1 MPSYRTHDRIG
12 TVVSTG
18 IAGVALASAIVD
30 APLGVTLCAGGI
42 SLTTYLSTKYISP
55 DLDTD
60 SKIYTRWKW
69 LRWYWYPYQQ
79 IAPHRSWISH
89 SLFFAATFRF
99 FYILPL
105 IIPLILP
112 LIFLM
117 LSPAILI
124 PTQIDVLAQMF
135 ALLLAILYVGMLISD
150 FLHIVADMIATYWK
164 KRKKSRNRRMRSRSA
179 Q

>member
-12 TVVSTG
+12 TVVSIG
-18 IAGVALASAIVD
+18 IAGVALASAVAD

-42 SLTTYLSTKYISP
+42 SLTTYVSTKYISP

-105 IIPLILP
+105 ILPFIL
-112 LIFLM
+112 LFILLV
-117 LSPAILI
+117 LSPGILI
-124 PTQIDVLAQMF
+124 PAQIDVLAQMF
-135 ALLLAILYVGMLISD
+135 ALLLAILYIGMLISD

>member
-12 TVVSTG
+12 TVVSIG
-18 IAGVALASAIVD
+18 IAGVALASAVAD

-42 SLTTYLSTKYISP
+42 SLTTYVSTKYISP

-105 IIPLILP
+105 ILP
-112 LIFLM
+112 LIFLV
-117 LSPAILI
+117 LSPGILI
-124 PTQIDVLAQMF
+124 PAQIDVLAQMF
-135 ALLLAILYVGMLISD
+135 ALLLVILYIGMLISD

>member
-12 TVVSTG
+12 TVVSIG
-18 IAGVALASAIVD
+18 IAGVALASAVVD

-42 SLTTYLSTKYISP
+42 SLTTYVSTKYISP

-105 IIPLILP
+105 ILLVV
-112 LIFLM
+112 
-117 LSPAILI
+117 SPAILI
-124 PTQIDVLAQMF
+124 PAQIDVLAQMF
-135 ALLLAILYVGMLISD
+135 ALLLAILYIGMLISD